1 MTPEDV
7 LLDAFNRIR
16 SLVPT
21 VVDGLDVEQLT
32 TRLDDRAN
40 SIAWLVWHL
49 SRVQDSHVADAGG
62 FGEVWEDDG
71 WRERFGLEL
80 PPDDTGYGHSAD
92 DAGKVRTTAEL
103 LTGYHAA
110 VAARTERFVSGLA
123 PHDLDRVV
131 DESWSLPVTLGVRL
145 VSVVADC
152 LQHVGQAAF
161 VRGCLG
167 A

>member
-7 LLDAFNRIR
+7 LLDAFGRIR

-21 VVDGLDVEQLT
+21 VVDGLDLAQLT

-49 SRVQDSHVADAGG
+49 TRVQDSHVADAGG
-62 FGEVWEDDG
+62 SGEVWEDDG
-71 WRERFGLEL
+71 WRERFGLAL

-92 DAGKVRTTAEL
+92 DAGTVRATAEL
-103 LTGYHAA
+103 ISGYHAA
-110 VAARTERFVSGLA
+110 VAARTEQFVSGLA
-123 PHDLDRVV
+123 SPDLDRVV
-131 DESWSLPVTLGVRL
+131 DESWSPPVTLGVRL